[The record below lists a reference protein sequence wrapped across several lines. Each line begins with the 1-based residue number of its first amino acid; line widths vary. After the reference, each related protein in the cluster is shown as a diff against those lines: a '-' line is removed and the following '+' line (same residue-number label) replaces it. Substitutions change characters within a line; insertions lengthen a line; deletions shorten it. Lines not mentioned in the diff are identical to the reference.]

1 MTFFHFFYFMV
12 TGREIHLLFLSKI
25 SICFNDSVTCKN
37 NKAGMGSSKSYT
49 DFIDCY
55 DLIFLYAN
63 GRIAI
68 PAAEGYFP
76 LFTTTTHR
84 LVMFPLFTVMRTL
97 PAFFALITPFLETV
111 AIFLLDDLN
120 EMLSVLPA
128 LTFTFKR

>member
-1 MTFFHFFYFMV
+1 MTFFTFSTLWSLEEKFISYSFQKSVFASM
-12 TGREIHLLFLSKI
+12 TLSPA
-25 SICFNDSVTCKN
+25 KN
-37 NKAGMGSSKSYT
+37 NKAGMGSSKSCT

-68 PAAEGYFP
+68 PAAGDYFP

-111 AIFLLDDLN
+111 AIFLFDDLN

>member
-1 MTFFHFFYFMV
+1 MDIPLRNVPVFLYTFWH
-12 TGREIHLLFLSKI
+12 HLLKNGYKKI
-25 SICFNDSVTCKN
+25 IKPVWDHQNPTP
-37 NKAGMGSSKSYT
+37 T
-49 DFIDCY
+49 L
-55 DLIFLYAN
+55 LIVMILFFYAN

-68 PAAEGYFP
+68 PAAGDYFP